1 MLMEANRNINKINST
16 REKITFYKHE
26 INILNYY
33 LTLTFDS
40 IEKVLI
46 KCETMIDLLNKK
58 IINNKKESSI
68 YSETLSTDEKS
79 EDIVDLFKD
88 IYCHKKIGKY
98 HWRIRAKK
106 IIKYKL
112 KQIIRKKKIPV
123 ITKYFGRSKVA
134 CLKPRSH
141 GRFVK
146 KN

>member
-1 MLMEANRNINKINST
+1 MLMEANLNINKINST

-46 KCETMIDLLNKK
+46 KCESMIDLLNKK

-68 YSETLSTDEKS
+68 HSETLSTDEKS

-123 ITKYFGRSKVA
+123 ITKYFWRSKVA

-146 KN
+146 IN